1 MTFSALGRSDEKEL
15 LSLEGEVT
23 FEEFINLQKQ
33 FLKSGFMEWLIVGN
47 ITDYDALKIAEA
59 GSETFK
65 LESVKPEETVQ
76 VIPLKLNINKAIV
89 Y

>member
-1 MTFSALGRSDEKEL
+1 
-15 LSLEGEVT
+15 
-23 FEEFINLQKQ
+23 
-33 FLKSGFMEWLIVGN
+33 MEWLIVGN